1 MLLSH
6 RVVVTGMGVM
16 TALGKDLETF
26 WNSLMSG
33 KSGVSTIES
42 FDVSEYPTRIAASI
56 KDFDPEELFGRKE
69 ARKMDRFV
77 QFALAAGQMAL
88 NDSGLVVGENIEAER
103 MGVSVGSGIGGLG
116 TWEDQHNLLL
126 EKGPKRVS
134 PFFIPMMIA
143 NMGSGQLSISLGAKG
158 PNTTQ
163 VTACATG
170 SHAIGDSLRI
180 IQRGDADA
188 MICGGAEATIRP
200 TGMAGFCAMK
210 AMSTRNDEPEK
221 ASRPFDTDRDGFVMG
236 EGAGILVL
244 ESLEH
249 ALQRGA
255 RIYAEVIGYGLSG
268 DAHHMTEP
276 DPDGAARCMKM
287 AIRDAGIKPEEIDY
301 INAHGTSTPV
311 GDKSETA
318 AIKMAL
324 GDHAYKVPISSTK
337 SMTGHLLGAAGGVE
351 AIICGLSLQNNM
363 IAPTINLDN
372 QDPECDLDYVPNKP
386 REAELNIAMSNS
398 FGFGGHNATVILKK
412 IQSVRRTVR

>member
-1 MLLSH
+1 MSH

-33 KSGVSTIES
+33 RSGVSTIES

-77 QFALAAGQMAL
+77 QLALVAGQQAL
-88 NDSGLVVGENIEAER
+88 SDSGLVIGENIEAER
-103 MGVSVGSGIGGLG
+103 IGVSVGSGIGGLG

-170 SHAIGDSLRI
+170 SHAIGDSLRM

-188 MICGGAEATIRP
+188 MVCGGAEATIRP

-311 GDKSETA
+311 GDKSETK

-324 GDHAYKVPISSTK
+324 GDHAYKVAISSTK

-351 AIICGLSLQNNM
+351 AIICGLSLQNNI

-386 REAELNIAMSNS
+386 REAELNIVMSNS

-412 IQSVRRTVR
+412 YKQ